1 MSIQGEILE
10 GLILDGS
17 VEIAGLSEEGEFM
30 YRFTPSMRTNHP
42 EFFEYL
48 LDMSRQAITHLWEKG
63 FLEID
68 MTEED
73 PYVYLNRDAITPEIL
88 DQLSDAERMLVEGIM
103 QYYESDE

>member
-48 LDMSRQAITHLWEKG
+48 LDMSRQASSKRCLKSVRAS
-63 FLEID
+63 L
-68 MTEED
+68 TEED